1 MQATAEPQLFILLLQ
16 VHLLLKQPSPL
27 AHPQRPLVHFEIS
40 ETKAP
45 QSGGSGPLQA
55 KIAQDGP
62 LVETNHYKRN
72 TLSFD
77 PG

>member
-1 MQATAEPQLFILLLQ
+1 MLLLQ

-27 AHPQRPLVHFEIS
+27 AHPQRPLFHFESS

-45 QSGGSGPLQA
+45 QSGGRGPQQA

-62 LVETNHYKRN
+62 LVETEHYKRN
-72 TLSFD
+72 MLSFG
-77 PG
+77 PGWPFSDLT